1 MRTRSPPPPALLAAA
16 ALLALAGC
24 AFTPDVVHLAPE
36 VSAASPVPGAELLEV
51 RVAVE
56 DLRPVPGELVAR
68 KINGWGHQMAPIS
81 SDAPVADVVA
91 AALTRGLRARGYR
104 VGGEGGVPLVV
115 ELFVFAHEFRSGFW
129 AGRSEAQV
137 TFLAT
142 VRDRAGRE
150 LFRQVVA
157 EAFDH
162 PVQLASGANVKKA
175 YDHALAAA
183 VERLLSS
190 DPFQRAVALAAA
202 PPTL

>member
-1 MRTRSPPPPALLAAA
+1 MTARPPPFVAPLLAA

-24 AFTPDVVHLAPE
+24 ALTPDVVHLEPE
-36 VSAASPVPGAELLEV
+36 LAAASPVPGAELLEV

-56 DLRPVPGELVAR
+56 DLRPDPGEQVAR
-68 KINGWGHQMAPIS
+68 KINSWGHQMAPIS
-81 SDAPVADVVA
+81 SDTPVADVVA
-91 AALTRGLRARGYR
+91 HALASGLQARGYR
-104 VGGEGGVPLVV
+104 VGGEGGLPLVV
-115 ELFVFAHEFRSGFW
+115 ELLVFSHEFRSGFW

-142 VRDRAGRE
+142 VRDRGGRE

-175 YDHALAAA
+175 YDGALAAA

-190 DPFQRAVALAAA
+190 APFQQALALAAA
-202 PPTL
+202 PPVL